1 MMFGDD
7 DDEQD
12 EFFKKKQQRVAN
24 GMMDTILRGLGI
36 GGAVVSTLKNMAI
49 EFAEQKKKKYNRDEG
64 ALIIEALNLS
74 PPIGIKARKLV
85 SAQKT
90 YQYNKKVINEM
101 ELADIDNP
109 AWQSVG
115 NVVESVTN
123 VPLARMHNKTMNLR
137 EALNQE
143 NEAWQRIAMLLGWN
157 RWDVGVKN
165 QDVEEIKDQLKNQ
178 KTYKRKKSKLKG
190 KKKKIIL

>member
-1 MMFGDD
+1 MIDG
-7 DDEQD
+7 
-12 EFFKKKQQRVAN
+12 
-24 GMMDTILRGLGI
+24 ILRGIGV
-36 GGAVVSTLKNMAI
+36 GGAIVSTLKNMAI
-49 EFAEQKKKKYNRDEG
+49 KFAEQEDKKFNKDES
-64 ALIIEALNLS
+64 AVLMEMLNVS

-143 NEAWQRIAMLLGWN
+143 NEAWQRIAMSLGWN